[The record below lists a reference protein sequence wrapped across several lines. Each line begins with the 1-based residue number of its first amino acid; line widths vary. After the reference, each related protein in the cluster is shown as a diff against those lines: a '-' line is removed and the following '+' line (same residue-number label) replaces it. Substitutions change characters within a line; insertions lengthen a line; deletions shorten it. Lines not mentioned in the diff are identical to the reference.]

1 MDDKNNK
8 DLARVRIDR
17 AEELLDEA
25 KSLLENGSYKSANN
39 RAYYSFEKSIKAILA
54 LKGVDAKTHSGVIHL
69 FNTEYIKSSDYFSH
83 DDYDRFKKI
92 EIIRGASDYD
102 DFYVANKE
110 ECIEQ
115 VESAEY
121 ILKKVKNYIER

>member
-17 AEELLDEA
+17 AEELLNEA

-54 LKGVDAKTHSGVIHL
+54 LKGVENIMGGRVL
-69 FNTEYIKSSDYFSH
+69 EYEEKDIMN
-83 DDYDRFKKI
+83 
-92 EIIRGASDYD
+92 RG
-102 DFYVANKE
+102 
-110 ECIEQ
+110 IEQ
-115 VESAEY
+115 GLDLGREDGIKGIVTLCKKMNGSEIDVVESVVSTYGVSEEDARVM
-121 ILKKVKNYIER
+121 IKKYW